1 MENTGLGGVTVRLS
15 GMADAQTATD
25 NSGNYAFT
33 GLRAGTYSVEISGFD
48 GDEVGFGSISSS
60 ATVGVGESK
69 IISFDGTYL
78 RTAGIMGQVSVEGVG
93 LAGVTVTMTGEGEDE
108 TDVTDAGGLYGFSKL
123 KAGTYSI
130 AISGYDPDEV
140 EFQTT
145 SKTVTVALGE
155 TANEPFMGTLLRT
168 SGISGRVSVEG
179 MGIPNATVT
188 LAGAAE
194 ATYTTMDDGQY
205 AFAGLAEGTYVV
217 SMTNPNA
224 DAYNFEMTS
233 ATIVLGDSESNITNF
248 EGTHT
253 RTASVSGVLFID
265 EVIQDKMHTA
275 GEPTIVE
282 ALAPL
287 VAAGELDP
295 VMLAGLLAKAQ
306 VKLRGPD
313 LNTEHDIAINAD
325 GTFTTGE
332 VLMAGSY
339 QVELPVTDEEVAAGL
354 AAAGVAFVGES
365 MVVTVEAGG
374 SATANFPFRITMQT
388 VATGARMGGGGH
400 YGAPVEGVELAL
412 YARADGTGM
421 LGEAETDEMGMASF
435 TFARADDTSPGSDD
449 NDNIVFVK
457 VVGTG
462 HDDLVVSDNDVIE
475 IAYAST
481 ARLYA
486 ADHEK
491 EVATLVNVAVSFDFW
506 VKSNETARDGDEG
519 LGGWST
525 AVVMVDPDAEDDPEP
540 LMMVDEDGDTV
551 NATMPTDDGEDDMDN
566 LGKSTFSYVVD
577 PTMLP
582 ATFGVAAVP
591 VVGGKSVQP
600 DMGEMWE
607 QSDPL
612 VHTHTGLDLP
622 LGEDDDMID
631 LGPIRITFNT
641 QKLTVGVY
649 RETDDEPGFSNY
661 QSKVDG
667 GDQRPSDD
675 VSEELM
681 VELMKENSRGRLTR
695 HEYKAFDSK
704 GKRTVEVSNPMS
716 FAEGLASFKNLPA
729 DEEFTVRFHAGS
741 DRKAVVD
748 AESARNGRDVDTYG
762 GDLEDGTS
770 VGAFGDDGGAG
781 PEVRLC
787 PMSSSSKDD
796 MCSTFGY
803 QWASGSISGKVTRRG
818 AGVSS
823 AAVNLEAITDS
834 HSPDDNTK
842 TSKAAA
848 TKGNYSFAS
857 VQDGEYWVRTP
868 ATATS
873 KADSARVAIYHDE
886 EMDDD
891 ADDGITGTPVMAT
904 ASFDVTA
911 LRLEIKGYVV
921 NDGHEGDHE
930 DPDLDQIVRG
940 DEAIAGVE
948 LELLTIKKI
957 DKKDTTFTSHGTTET
972 DDDGSYSFD
981 DVVEGDSYYVRATS
995 TGEYSAVEA
1004 SATDGFSRKVA
1015 ADEYPAVEEGDFKLP
1030 YWDYNAGMTQNT
1042 SVEVSNTAGTV
1053 KANFVNFALLYV
1065 DGSISGR
1072 VREASGSHGNITVEL
1087 IRCDTYDA
1095 DDEECSRYDRDNFP
1109 TQTTETKS
1117 NGTWEFDDLLE
1128 GWYEIYVGEAGY
1140 LAADIDD
1147 DDMIDDDGGIESPEM
1162 HTGLLKGK
1170 RDLASGNNFYV
1181 FDNGLDDD
1189 DDMDGIEVEGTT
1201 DPDNDPVD
1209 LAANAAI
1216 AAQGSNAATAIT
1228 GVSSTPITFGSESVT
1243 VEPDV
1248 HKDATFKVTTGA
1260 GKTLKSWPISKGVAT
1275 VDLGWNKTGSK
1286 DEGEDP
1292 METEIT
1298 VSVTAENGY
1307 DDHDYTFSASR
1318 MNPVGFDLLA
1328 SDFVVEAPAG
1338 SDVVAAFGQIDQF
1351 TVNVAEKADELTFT
1365 VELEDIEKQVLMVSM
1380 GGDEVKPSNRKR
1392 ADRTDEQRYEVEL
1405 EDGANTIDL
1414 MVTSEDDEEQ
1424 SYQLIVRRD
1433 ARSGDA
1439 NLKALSLSAGTLSPA
1454 FNASTTSYTASVGNA
1469 VTSVTVTATANHDD
1483 ASVAQSPANPVA
1495 LAVGPNRITV
1505 TVTAEDGTTG
1515 DYTVRVTRDAPGVS
1529 SDADLGALSLSEGAL
1544 SPAFDPAMLAYTA
1557 SVGNAF
1563 DEVTVTAAANH
1574 SSASV
1579 VQSPVNPVDLDVG
1592 ATEITLT
1599 VTAQDGT
1606 TTKAY
1611 TVTVTRE
1618 APGVSADADLSDL
1631 SLNPGTLSPTF
1642 DAATTSYTASV
1653 ANAVEEVTVTAT
1665 ANHTSASVAQVP
1677 VNPVELD
1684 VGDTEITVTV
1694 TAGDG
1699 TTMKEYTVTVTRSPP
1714 GASTVAT
1721 LSSLSLTGVTLN
1733 EEWAATTYA
1742 YTADVANSVESTTV
1756 AAMATD
1762 DAATVTLPDPNP
1774 VALAEGTTTITV
1786 TVTAEDGTTTQDYTV
1801 TVTRAAA
1808 PTVPGVLVSIDDVT
1822 INEGDD
1828 RAYTVRL
1835 ATRPSGDVTVAI
1847 AVEAHDDNPGSA
1859 AVTHITTTRDM
1870 LTFDETNWNR
1880 ARTVTISVG
1889 EDDNESSEIA
1899 NINHTAAGYTED
1911 TKAIKVT
1918 ANDDDVVAGAAIRVD
1933 KTTVRLTEEDE
1944 DDGTAEVMVRLAVM
1958 PMADVTVT
1966 VVSSDTDAVT
1976 VDDAELTFTD
1986 SNWDDEQTITVTA
1999 IGDPDPAD
2007 TKATVTLTA
2016 TGGGYGS
2023 AKAVEVAVTVDD
2035 DEEATISVTDD
2046 FHDAEV
2052 VEGGTLTYMIT
2063 LSAPPVTDKTVR
2075 VNLQVLG
2082 GLATVQPAQAMF
2094 THTTSGN
2101 AIEITVSTL
2110 HDSNDDD
2117 AAFTI
2122 RHSVDA
2128 DEDSGYEGAAAPS
2141 NISVTVKDDEA
2152 AGVVVSH
2159 TSLSVVEGGTAEY
2172 TIRLTKAP
2180 SSGETVTIHLAGTGV
2195 NLSGGSLTFT
2205 GVAAQTVTVTG
2216 HTDTNSVDDQAMV
2229 VHTVVTTGG
2238 DEDYDGVTAS
2248 TVRITVTEPSS

>member
-1 MENTGLGGVTVRLS
+1 MGLGGVTVRLS

-25 NSGNYAFT
+25 NNGQYSFT
-33 GLRAGTYSVEISGFD
+33 GLRAGTYAVEISGFD
-48 GDEVGFGSISSS
+48 GDEVGFGSVSSS

-93 LAGVTVTMTGEGEDE
+93 LPNVTVTMTGEDEDE

-140 EFQTT
+140 EFTKT
-145 SKTVTVALGE
+145 SESVTIALGE
-155 TANEPFMGTLLRT
+155 TANIPFMGTLLRT

-179 MGIPNATVT
+179 MGIPNVTVT

-217 SMTNPNA
+217 SMMNP
-224 DAYNFEMTS
+224 DETAYAFEMTS
-233 ATIVLGDSESNITNF
+233 HTVELGDSESAIRNF
-248 EGTHT
+248 DGTHT
-253 RTASVSGVLFID
+253 RTASISGMLFID
-265 EVIQDKMHTA
+265 EVMQDKMHTA
-275 GEPTIVE
+275 GEPSITA

-525 AVVMVDPDAEDDPEP
+525 AVVMVDSEDPTMTSDP

-551 NATMPTDDGEDDMDN
+551 NATMPTDDGEDDMDDK
-566 LGKSTFSYVVD
+566 GKSTFSYVVD

-607 QSDPL
+607 QSDAL
-612 VHTHTGLDLP
+612 THTHTGLDLP
-622 LGEDDDMID
+622 LGEDDDMTD

-641 QKLTVGVY
+641 QTLRVGVY

-681 VELMKENSRGRLTR
+681 VELMKESSRGRLTR

-704 GKRTVEVSNPMS
+704 GKRTVEVSNPMP
-716 FAEGLASFKNLPA
+716 FAKGLASFKNLPA

-741 DRKAVVD
+741 DRMAVVD
-748 AESARNGRDVDTYG
+748 AESARNGRDVDTYD
-762 GDLEDGTS
+762 GDLDDGMS
-770 VGAFGDDGGAG
+770 VGAFGDEGGAG

-796 MCSTFGY
+796 MCSTFAY

-823 AAVNLEAITDS
+823 AAVNLEAITDN

-842 TSKAAA
+842 TSKSAA
-848 TKGNYSFAS
+848 TRGNYSFAS

-886 EMDDD
+886 AMDDD
-891 ADDGITGTPVMAT
+891 DDDGITGTPVMAT

-948 LELLTIKKI
+948 LELLTIRKVSSN
-957 DKKDTTFTSHGTTET
+957 KKDTTFTSHGTTET

-981 DVVEGDSYYVRATS
+981 DVVEGSGYYVRATS

-1004 SATDGFSRKVA
+1004 SAKDGFSRKVA
-1015 ADEYPAVEEGDFKLP
+1015 ADEYPATEEGEFALP

-1042 SVEVSNTAGTV
+1042 SVTVSNARGTV
-1053 KANFVNFALLYV
+1053 SASFVNFALLYV

-1109 TQTTETKS
+1109 TLTTETKS

-1128 GWYEIYVGEAGY
+1128 GWYEVYIGEAGY
-1140 LAADIDD
+1140 LTANIDD
-1147 DDMIDDDGGIESPEM
+1147 DNVIDDDATTASPEM
-1162 HTGLLKGK
+1162 HTGLLKGR

-1181 FDNGLDDD
+1181 YDNGLDDD
-1189 DDMDGIEVEGTT
+1189 DDLGSDGVVIEGTT
-1201 DPDNDPVD
+1201 DPDEDPEELTSSADV
-1209 LAANAAI
+1209 
-1216 AAQGSNAATAIT
+1216 IT
-1228 GVSSTPITFGSESVT
+1228 WASKSVT
-1243 VEPDV
+1243 VTPDI
-1248 HKDATFKVTTGA
+1248 HRDASFAVTTESRGTRA
-1260 GKTLKSWPISKGVAT
+1260 WPQSKGVAT
-1275 VDLGWNKTGSK
+1275 VEPDFNKTGS
-1286 DEGEDP
+1286 DNEG
-1292 METEIT
+1292 MVKATEIT

-1307 DDHDYTFSASR
+1307 NDEDYTYMVYRAA
-1318 MNPVGFDLLA
+1318 PVGNDLLA
-1328 SDFVVEAPAG
+1328 SDFMVEAPTG
-1338 SDVVAAFGQIDQF
+1338 TEITRAFGQIDQF

-1380 GGDEVKPSNRKR
+1380 DGDEVMPSDRKR

-1414 MVTSEDDEEQ
+1414 MVTSEDEVER
-1424 SYQLIVRRD
+1424 SYQVVVRRD
-1433 ARSGDA
+1433 ARSSDA
-1439 NLKALSLSAGTLSPA
+1439 ALSALSLSAGTLSPA
-1454 FNASTTSYTASVGNA
+1454 FSAATTSYTASVGND
-1469 VTSVTVTATANHDD
+1469 VSEVTVTATENDD
-1483 ASVAQSPANPVA
+1483 NASVAQSPANPVA
-1495 LAVGPNRITV
+1495 LRVGANRITV

-1515 DYTVRVTRDAPGVS
+1515 AYTVTVTRDAPGVS
-1529 SDADLGALSLSEGAL
+1529 SNADLGALSLSEGTL

-1557 SVGNAF
+1557 SVGNDV
-1563 DEVTVTAAANH
+1563 DEVTVTATPNHGSANV
-1574 SSASV
+1574 A
-1579 VQSPVNPVDLDVG
+1579 QFPVNPVDLVEG
-1592 ATEITLT
+1592 ANPITLT
-1599 VTAQDGT
+1599 VTAEDAT
-1606 TTKAY
+1606 TTKTY
-1611 TVTVTRE
+1611 TVTVTRD
-1618 APGVSADADLSDL
+1618 APGTSSDANLGAL
-1631 SLNPGTLSPTF
+1631 SLSEGTLSPTF
-1642 DAATTSYTASV
+1642 SAATTSYTASV
-1653 ANAVEEVTVTAT
+1653 GNDVSSVTVTAT
-1665 ANHTSASVAQVP
+1665 ASHSSASVAYDPGSTVP
-1677 VNPVELD
+1677 LSVGANP
-1684 VGDTEITVTV
+1684 ITVTV

-1699 TTMKEYTVTVTRSPP
+1699 TTKAYTVTVTRAGP
-1714 GASTVAT
+1714 GAGSNVAT
-1721 LSSLSLTGVTLN
+1721 LSALSLSGVTLN
-1733 EEWAATTYA
+1733 EVWAATTYA
-1742 YTADVANSVESTTV
+1742 YTADVANSVASTTV
-1756 AAMATD
+1756 AATATD

-1774 VALAEGTTTITV
+1774 VALSVGATTITV
-1786 TVTAEDGTTTQDYTV
+1786 TVTAEDGTTTQAYTV

-1808 PTVPGVLVSIDDVT
+1808 PTVPGLLVSIDDVT
-1822 INEGDD
+1822 VHENTERD
-1828 RAYTVRL
+1828 YTVRL
-1835 ATRPSGDVTVAI
+1835 TTLPSEPPVTVAI
-1847 AVEAHDDNPGSA
+1847 TVAAHDDNQGGT
-1859 AVTHITTTRDM
+1859 VNHITTTRDE
-1870 LTFDETNWNR
+1870 LTFTAANWNR
-1880 ARTVTISVG
+1880 ARTVTIAVA
-1889 EDDNESSEIA
+1889 DDGNETSEIA
-1899 NINHTAAGYTED
+1899 NINHTVSGTGSYAAID
-1911 TKAIKVT
+1911 VVAIKVT
-1918 ANDDDVVAGAAIRVD
+1918 ASDDDVVAGAAIRVD
-1933 KTTVRLTEEDE
+1933 KTAVRLTEGSD
-1944 DDGTAEVMVRLAVM
+1944 TAEVMVRLAAE
-1958 PMADVTVT
+1958 PMADVTVA
-1966 VVSSDTDAVT
+1966 VVL
-1976 VDDAELTFTD
+1976 DAEEVATVAGAPLTFTTM
-1986 SNWDDEQTITVTA
+1986 NWDSEQTIMVT
-1999 IGDPDPAD
+1999 GDDDPDPAD
-2007 TKATVTLTA
+2007 AKAMVTLTA

-2023 AKAVEVAVTVDD
+2023 AKAVEVAVTVAD

-2046 FHDAEV
+2046 FKDAEV
-2052 VEGGTLTYMIT
+2052 VEGGTLTYTIS
-2063 LSAPPVTDKTVR
+2063 LSAPPPVDETVR

-2082 GLATVQPAQAMF
+2082 LATVQPAQAVF
-2094 THTTSGN
+2094 ESGTAN
-2101 AIEITVSTL
+2101 SAVEITVSTL
-2110 HDSNDDD
+2110 QDSNDED
-2117 AAFTI
+2117 ATFTI

-2128 DEDSGYEGAAAPS
+2128 DDDSGYKGAAPPS

-2159 TSLSVVEGGTAEY
+2159 TSLSVEEGGTAEY

-2180 SSGETVTIHLAGTGV
+2180 SSGETVTIHFAGTGV
-2195 NLSGGSLTFT
+2195 NLSTGSLTFT
-2205 GVAAQTVTVTG
+2205 GVAPQTVTVTG
-2216 HTDTNSVDDQAMV
+2216 HTDTNSVDDQATV
-2229 VHTVVTTGG
+2229 VHTVITTGG

>member
-525 AVVMVDPDAEDDPEP
+525 AVVMVDPDSEDDPEP

-551 NATMPTDDGEDDMDN
+551 NATMPTDDGEDDMDDK
-566 LGKSTFSYVVD
+566 GKSTFSYVVD

-607 QSDPL
+607 QSDAL
-612 VHTHTGLDLP
+612 THTHTGLDLP
-622 LGEDDDMID
+622 LGEDDDMTD

-641 QKLTVGVY
+641 QTLRVGVY

-681 VELMKENSRGRLTR
+681 VELMKESSRGRLTR

-704 GKRTVEVSNPMS
+704 GKRTVEVSNPMP
-716 FAEGLASFKNLPA
+716 FAKGLASFKNLPA

-741 DRKAVVD
+741 DRMAVVD
-748 AESARNGRDVDTYG
+748 AESARNGRDVDTYD
-762 GDLEDGTS
+762 GDLDDGMS
-770 VGAFGDDGGAG
+770 VGAFGDEGGAG

-796 MCSTFGY
+796 MCSTFAY
-803 QWASGSISGKVTRRG
+803 QWASGSISGAVTRRG
-818 AGVSS
+818 AGVGD
-823 AAVNLEAITDS
+823 AAVNLEAITDN

-842 TSKAAA
+842 TSKKTA
-848 TKGNYSFAS
+848 TKGDYGFAS

-868 ATATS
+868 ATADS

-886 EMDDD
+886 AMDDD
-891 ADDGITGTPVMAT
+891 DDDGITGTPVMAT

-948 LELLTIKKI
+948 LELLTIKKVS
-957 DKKDTTFTSHGTTET
+957 DNKKDTTFTSHGTTET

-1004 SATDGFSRKVA
+1004 SAKDGFSRKVA
-1015 ADEYPAVEEGDFKLP
+1015 ADEYPAVEEGEFKLP

-1042 SVEVSNTAGTV
+1042 SVTVSNAKGTV
-1053 KANFVNFALLYV
+1053 SASFVNFALLYV

-1109 TQTTETKS
+1109 TQTTETNS

-1162 HTGLLKGK
+1162 HTGLLKGR

-1181 FDNGLDDD
+1181 YDNGLDDD
-1189 DDMDGIEVEGTT
+1189 DDLGSDGVVIKGTT
-1201 DPDNDPVD
+1201 DPDEDPEELTSSADV
-1209 LAANAAI
+1209 
-1216 AAQGSNAATAIT
+1216 IT
-1228 GVSSTPITFGSESVT
+1228 WASKSVT
-1243 VEPDV
+1243 VTPDI
-1248 HKDATFKVTTGA
+1248 HKDASFVATTESRGA
-1260 GKTLKSWPISKGVAT
+1260 RPWPESKGVAT
-1275 VDLGWNKTGSK
+1275 VEPDFNKTGS
-1286 DEGEDP
+1286 DNEG
-1292 METEIT
+1292 MVKATEIT

-1307 DDHDYTFSASR
+1307 DDTDYTYMVYRAA
-1318 MNPVGFDLLA
+1318 PVGNDLLA
-1328 SDFVVEAPAG
+1328 SDFMVEAPAG
-1338 SDVVAAFGQIDQF
+1338 SDVVTAFGQIDQF
-1351 TVNVAEKADELTFT
+1351 TVNVAEKAEELTFT

-1380 GGDEVKPSNRKR
+1380 DGDEVEPSNRKR
-1392 ADRTDEQRYEVEL
+1392 ADRADEQRYEVEL
-1405 EDGANTIDL
+1405 DDGANTIDL

-1439 NLKALSLSAGTLSPA
+1439 ALKALSLSAGTLSPA
-1454 FNASTTSYTASVGNA
+1454 FNAATTSYTASVANT
-1469 VTSVTVTATANHDD
+1469 VSEVTVTATANDD
-1483 ASVAQSPANPVA
+1483 NASVAQSPANPVA
-1495 LAVGPNRITV
+1495 LRVGTNRITV

-1515 DYTVRVTRDAPGVS
+1515 NYTVRVTRDAPGVS
-1529 SDADLGALSLSEGAL
+1529 SNADLGALSLSEGAL
-1544 SPAFDPAMLAYTA
+1544 SPAFDPAMLTYTA
-1557 SVGNAF
+1557 SVGNDV
-1563 DEVTVTAAANH
+1563 DEVTVTASPNH
-1574 SSASV
+1574 GSAKV
-1579 VQSPVNPVDLDVG
+1579 VQSPVNPVTLVEG
-1592 ATEITLT
+1592 ANPITLT
-1599 VTAQDGT
+1599 VTAEDAT
-1606 TTKAY
+1606 TTKTY
-1611 TVTVTRE
+1611 TVTVTRD
-1618 APGVSADADLSDL
+1618 APGTSSDANL
-1631 SLNPGTLSPTF
+1631 GTLSLSAGTLDPAF
-1642 DAATTSYTASV
+1642 DMATTSYTASV
-1653 ANAVEEVTVTAT
+1653 GNDVSSVTVTAT
-1665 ANHTSASVAQVP
+1665 ASHSSATMAQDP
-1677 VNPVELD
+1677 DNPVRLD
-1684 VGDTEITVTV
+1684 VGATPITVTV

-1699 TTMKEYTVTVTRSPP
+1699 TTTKAYTVTVTRSPP

-1786 TVTAEDGTTTQDYTV
+1786 TVTAEDGTTTQAYTV

-1822 INEGDD
+1822 IMENSERD
-1828 RAYTVRL
+1828 YTVRL
-1835 ATRPSGDVTVAI
+1835 KTRPSAPVTVAI
-1847 AVEAHDDNPGSA
+1847 EVVAHDDNPGG
-1859 AVTHITTTRDM
+1859 AVDHITVTRSS
-1870 LTFDETNWNR
+1870 LTFTAANWSR
-1880 ARTVTISVG
+1880 SRTVTIAVA
-1889 EDDNESSEIA
+1889 DDANETSEIA
-1899 NINHTAAGYTED
+1899 NINH
-1911 TKAIKVT
+1911 AITGTGSYADIDSVDVKVT
-1918 ANDDDVVAGAAIRVD
+1918 ASDDDVVAGAAIRVD
-1933 KTTVRLTEEDE
+1933 KRAVSITEGGDA
-1944 DDGTAEVMVRLAVM
+1944 AEFMVRLAAE

-1966 VVSSDTDAVT
+1966 VVSDDIGVAT

-1986 SNWDDEQTITVTA
+1986 ANWDDEQPIMVTA
-1999 IGDPDPAD
+1999 PDDDDPAD
-2007 TKATVTLTA
+2007 AKATVTLKA

-2023 AKAVEVAVTVDD
+2023 ADSVVVDITVDD

-2046 FHDAEV
+2046 FEDAEV
-2052 VEGGTLTYMIT
+2052 VEGGTLTYTIS
-2063 LSAPPVTDKTVR
+2063 LSAPPPADETVR

-2082 GLATVQPAQAMF
+2082 LATVQPAQAVF
-2094 THTTSGN
+2094 ESTTSGN

-2110 HDSNDDD
+2110 HDSNDED
-2117 AAFTI
+2117 ATFTI

-2128 DEDSGYEGAAAPS
+2128 DDDSGYKGAAAPS
-2141 NISVTVKDDEA
+2141 NIDVTVKDDEA

-2159 TSLSVVEGGTAEY
+2159 TSLSVEEGGTAEY

-2180 SSGETVTIHLAGTGV
+2180 SSDETVTVHLAGTGV
-2195 NLSGGSLTFT
+2195 NLSAGSLTFT
-2205 GVAAQTVTVTG
+2205 SVAAQTVTVTG
-2216 HTDTNSVDDQAMV
+2216 HTDSNSVDDQATV

-2238 DEDYDGVTAS
+2238 EEDYDGVTAS
-2248 TVRITVTEPSS
+2248 TVRITVTEPESSS